1 MASNILFLPFRRT
14 NAVSMSAAIK
24 QYISTKYDQ
33 HPDMF
38 KKDLETIDQMRS
50 NAVNSLEAHVS
61 GVQKLTLY
69 AAQLV
74 WIGGK
79 FPIDIGVDFTWY
91 PALGFNTQN
100 PESQNNLRF
109 ELANILYNLA
119 ALYSQ
124 LALSL
129 NRSTSDG
136 LRAACNYFC
145 QAAGVIAHLKDTV
158 IPDLRTTPPEDMDTM
173 TLESIRQLLLAQA
186 QECFW
191 SKAVKDGLKD
201 GLIAKLAA
209 KVCDLYDQAADYGTK
224 SDIISTEWIHHMTA
238 KHHHFAAAAQYR
250 ASRDCLDKQKYG
262 EEVARLRDSL
272 VCVNEALK
280 ESRWIN
286 KIVLAD
292 LNGLKARVSED
303 LKRAEKDNDVI
314 YLIPVPPKSELRTLD
329 RAGMATARIP
339 QEVSDPYSALEGK
352 SAFGQPLFAKL
363 VPYAVH
369 VAVSIY
375 DERKERL
382 VNTTVIDELEGLT
395 QKLRDLLQSLN
406 LPGSL
411 QALEKPL
418 GLPPSLNT
426 HAEEIRQQDG
436 LHKLRRSMHEI
447 NKLKSNDA
455 AMYQEGVGLLK
466 AEAEDDDKARLKH
479 GTGRW
484 NRQPSREAAKHL
496 YAKVDEIDGY
506 LKSAASSDDLVKNK
520 LKECEGAIE
529 VLGGT
534 ARDLELYVPNSKRT
548 ASTPLVER
556 AVDGLRSTLSDVT
569 KLEHRRKKRI
579 QEVREKVKYD
589 DITGAILAETARFER
604 EYPMQKIEP
613 AQFENLFDDRL
624 EIYNEDKDM
633 VSQENEFQSQ
643 LITRIK
649 EANTAFTT
657 ARRGDSSTKER
668 EKALQRLENAYF
680 KYKEIVSNLNTGRKF
695 YNDLANIVTRFTDD
709 CRNFAYHRRVEAG
722 QMETDLS
729 TALSNLNLNIQDQKE
744 RQNLRSHYTTHQ
756 QQQQPFSPQQQPP
769 PLQQHQQQQHPPT
782 HQYQQQQN
790 PEPMPAPTPTRPPQ
804 PEPGIWDP
812 TQGIKFGGG
821 PPGAPA
827 QQRQQVNGNLHH
839 PAYPN
844 ANPRGGGQWDVSQGL
859 RFG

>member
-1 MASNILFLPFRRT
+1 
-14 NAVSMSAAIK
+14 
-24 QYISTKYDQ
+24 
-33 HPDMF
+33 
-38 KKDLETIDQMRS
+38 
-50 NAVNSLEAHVS
+50 
-61 GVQKLTLY
+61 
-69 AAQLV
+69 
-74 WIGGK
+74 
-79 FPIDIGVDFTWY
+79 
-91 PALGFNTQN
+91 
-100 PESQNNLRF
+100 
-109 ELANILYNLA
+109 
-119 ALYSQ
+119 
-124 LALSL
+124 
-129 NRSTSDG
+129 
-136 LRAACNYFC
+136 
-145 QAAGVIAHLKDTV
+145 
-158 IPDLRTTPPEDMDTM
+158 
-173 TLESIRQLLLAQA
+173 
-186 QECFW
+186 
-191 SKAVKDGLKD
+191 
-201 GLIAKLAA
+201 
-209 KVCDLYDQAADYGTK
+209 
-224 SDIISTEWIHHMTA
+224 
-238 KHHHFAAAAQYR
+238 
-250 ASRDCLDKQKYG
+250 
-262 EEVARLRDSL
+262 
-272 VCVNEALK
+272 
-280 ESRWIN
+280 WIN

-382 VNTTVIDELEGLT
+382 VNTAVIDELEGLT
-395 QKLRDLLQSLN
+395 QKLRESSLN

-447 NKLKSNDA
+447 NKLKANDA

-466 AEAEDDDKARLKH
+466 GEAEDDNKARLKH
-479 GTGRW
+479 GTERW

-506 LKSAASSDDLVKNK
+506 LKSAAGSDDLVKNK

-534 ARDLELYVPNSKRT
+534 ARDLESYVPNSKRT
-548 ASTPLVER
+548 TLTPTVER
-556 AVDGLRSTLSDVT
+556 AVEGLRSTLSDVT

-589 DITGAILAETARFER
+589 DINGAILAETARFER

-643 LITRIK
+643 LTIRIK
-649 EANTAFTT
+649 EANTAFMT

-668 EKALQRLENAYF
+668 EQALQRLENAYF

-695 YNDLANIVTRFTDD
+695 YNDLANIVT
-709 CRNFAYHRRVEAG
+709 
-722 QMETDLS
+722 
-729 TALSNLNLNIQDQKE
+729 
-744 RQNLRSHYTTHQ
+744 
-756 QQQQPFSPQQQPP
+756 
-769 PLQQHQQQQHPPT
+769 
-782 HQYQQQQN
+782 
-790 PEPMPAPTPTRPPQ
+790 
-804 PEPGIWDP
+804 
-812 TQGIKFGGG
+812 
-821 PPGAPA
+821 
-827 QQRQQVNGNLHH
+827 
-839 PAYPN
+839 
-844 ANPRGGGQWDVSQGL
+844 
-859 RFG
+859 